1 MEQRLLGDLTPQRFL
16 RTYWQRKPLFVK
28 GAAPELA
35 RCFEPAT
42 LMALASRDD
51 VESRL
56 VLYSRGRWSVRHGPF
71 ARADLARLP
80 SRGWSL
86 LVQGA
91 DLHLDA
97 ARALMNRF
105 SFVPYARQDDV
116 MLSLAP
122 GGGGVGAHFDSY
134 DVFLLQARGRRRWR
148 IGAQRDLA
156 LEPRAPLR
164 ILKSFRPQREIA
176 VEPGDLLYLPPH
188 YAHEGVALS
197 ECITCSIGFRAPSA
211 QELAAS
217 FLQWLPDTLRLEG
230 RYRDP
235 GLAPQAHPAE
245 IGGPMVQQCERMLRA
260 VRWQRD
266 TVERFIG
273 EHLTEPK
280 AHVWFSG
287 PKRPLPFA
295 SFLRHAAQR
304 GVRLAH
310 KSRMLFRG
318 ERVFIN
324 GECVRAPSRHR
335 AALIALADERKLAP
349 WRNPPPQAARQVY
362 DWYRLGYVELL

>member
-1 MEQRLLGDLTPQRFL
+1 MNERVLGDLTPQRFL
-16 RTYWQRKPLFVK
+16 RSYWQRKPLFVK

-35 RCFEPAT
+35 RCFEPAM
-42 LMALASRDD
+42 LMDLASRED

-56 VLYSRGRWSVRHGPF
+56 VLRSRGRWSVRHGPF
-71 ARADLARLP
+71 TRADLKRLP
-80 SRGWSL
+80 PRGWSL

-97 ARALMNRF
+97 ARALMDRF
-105 SFVPYARQDDV
+105 CFLPYARQDDV
-116 MLSLAP
+116 MLSLSP
-122 GGGGVGAHFDSY
+122 SGGGVGAHFDSY

-164 ILKSFRPQREIA
+164 ILESFRPQRELN
-176 VEPGDLLYLPPH
+176 VEPGDLLYLPPR

-197 ECITCSIGFRAPSA
+197 ECITCSIGFRAASA
-211 QELAAS
+211 QELVAS

-235 GLAPQAHPAE
+235 GLAPASHPAE
-245 IGGPMVQQCERMLRA
+245 IGGSMVRQFEKMLHA
-260 VRWQRD
+260 IRWQRG

-280 AHVWFSG
+280 AHVWFRG
-287 PKRPLPFA
+287 PERPLPFA
-295 SFLRHAAQR
+295 SFLRHAAQH

-318 ERVFIN
+318 ELIFIN
-324 GECVRAPSRHR
+324 GECVRTAARHR
-335 AALIALADERKLAP
+335 AALVALADARKLAP
-349 WRNPPPQAARQVY
+349 WRNPPSRAARQVY

>member
-1 MEQRLLGDLTPQRFL
+1 MEQRVLGELTPQRFL
-16 RTYWQRKPLFVK
+16 RAYWQRKPLFVK
-28 GAAPELA
+28 SAAPDLA
-35 RCFEPAT
+35 RCFEPAM
-42 LMALASRDD
+42 LMDLAVRED

-56 VLYSRGRWSVRHGPF
+56 VLRRRGRWSVQHGPF
-71 ARADLARLP
+71 ERADLEQLP

-97 ARALMNRF
+97 ARALMDRF

-116 MLSLAP
+116 MLSLSP
-122 GGGGVGAHFDSY
+122 SGGGVGAHFDSY
-134 DVFLLQARGRRRWR
+134 DVFLLQGRGRRRWR

-164 ILKSFRPQREIA
+164 ILKSFRPQREIV
-176 VEPGDLLYLPPH
+176 VEQGDLLYLPPR

-211 QELAAS
+211 QELVTS
-217 FLQWLPDTLRLEG
+217 FLQWLPDRLRLEG
-230 RYRDP
+230 RYRDAR
-235 GLAPQAHPAE
+235 LAPPSHPAE
-245 IGGPMVQQCERMLRA
+245 IGGSMMRQLEQMLRA
-260 VRWQRD
+260 IRWQHA
-266 TVERFIG
+266 TAERFIG

-280 AHVWFSG
+280 AHVWFRA
-287 PKRPLPFA
+287 PERPLPFA
-295 SFLRHAAQR
+295 SFLRHAAHR

-310 KSRMLFRG
+310 SSRMLFRG
-318 ERVFIN
+318 ELVFIN
-324 GECVRAPSRHR
+324 GESVRAPSRQR
-335 AALIALADERKLAP
+335 SALIALADARKLAP